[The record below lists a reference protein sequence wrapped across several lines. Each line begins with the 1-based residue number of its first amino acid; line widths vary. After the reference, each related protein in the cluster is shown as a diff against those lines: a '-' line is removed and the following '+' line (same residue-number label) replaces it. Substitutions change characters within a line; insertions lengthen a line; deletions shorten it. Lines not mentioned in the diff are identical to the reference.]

1 MKINDNNL
9 YSLLKFYKNQL
20 NISYTDEEIMAVFYL
35 VCDYYLGFSKSDVLI
50 KINNRINQSDLIN
63 IYNTCTKLK
72 TGIPIQYILKEAYF
86 FDLKFKVNN
95 STLIPRPETE
105 ELVYLIT
112 QTITKKTHCLHFVD
126 IGTGSGCIPITL
138 KKQYENSNFYGLDI
152 SESALEIANFNAKLN
167 NVDVNFFIA
176 DILNANH
183 ILNLKFDCII
193 SNPPYISKSEAV
205 DMEDRVLNFEPNLA
219 LFVEDNDPII
229 FYKKIIDLCLHSLSI
244 NGYLFFE
251 LNPFYANDVM
261 NYANASNFFKTVKI
275 INDMSSKQR
284 FLIAQKQ

>member
-9 YSLLKFYKNQL
+9 NSLLKFYKLQL
-20 NISYTDEEIMAVFYL
+20 SGTYNDDEITAVFYL
-35 VCDYYLGFSKSDVLI
+35 VCDCYLGFSKSDVLI
-50 KINNRINQSDLIN
+50 KLNDRINQSDLIN
-63 IYNTCTKLK
+63 IYNTCNKLK
-72 TGIPIQYILKEAYF
+72 TGKPIQYILNEAYF
-86 FDLKFKVNN
+86 FELKFKVNS

-112 QTITKKTHCLHFVD
+112 QTITEKTHCLHFVD
-126 IGTGSGCIPITL
+126 IGTGSGCIPIKL
-138 KKQYENSNFYGLDI
+138 KKHYENSDFYGLDI
-152 SESALEIANFNAKLN
+152 SESALEIAKFNAKLN
-167 NVDVNFFIA
+167 NVDVNFFIT

-205 DMEDRVLNFEPNLA
+205 DMEDKVLNYEPNLA

-229 FYKKIIDLCLHSLSI
+229 FYKRIIDLCLHSLSN

-251 LNPFYANDVM
+251 LNPFYAIDVM
-261 NYANASNFFKTVKI
+261 NYANASNLFKSVEI
-275 INDMSSKQR
+275 IIDMSGKQR
-284 FLIAQKQ
+284 FLIAQK

>member
-9 YSLLKFYKNQL
+9 NSLLKFYKIQL
-20 NISYTDEEIMAVFYL
+20 SDTYNDDEITAVFYL
-35 VCDYYLGFSKSDVLI
+35 VCDYYLGFSKSDILF
-50 KINNRINQSDLIN
+50 KLNDRINQSDLIN
-63 IYNTCTKLK
+63 IYNTCNKLK
-72 TGIPIQYILKEAYF
+72 TGKPIQYILNEAYF
-86 FDLKFKVNN
+86 FDLKFKVNS

-112 QTITKKTHCLHFVD
+112 QTITKKTQCLHFVD

-138 KKQYENSNFYGLDI
+138 KKQYENSDFYGLDI

-167 NVDVNFFIA
+167 NVDVNFFIT

-205 DMEDRVLNFEPNLA
+205 DMEDKVLNFEPSLA

-229 FYKKIIDLCLHSLSI
+229 FYKKIIDLCLNSLSN

-261 NYANASNFFKTVKI
+261 NYAYASNLFRTVEI
-275 INDMSSKQR
+275 IIDMSGKQR
-284 FLIAQKQ
+284 FLIAQK